1 MCVESL
7 INMNREAGFLRGSL
21 AVFSLGLSPHILS
34 VTYKGKSIKYEI
46 EILIYLEYID
56 IDSIYSEDVRE
67 QISNHKML

>member
-1 MCVESL
+1 
-7 INMNREAGFLRGSL
+7 MNREAGFLRGSL